1 MADDLRTALSS
12 TLDAYD
18 LRQRAGL
25 AREKKSKDDDAAF
38 LARFAELRRDVVRPV
53 FQEAGALLAE
63 RGHEFAISEQEFA
76 AGGGDGSGSAV
87 SEAGITFHINPR
99 GMEPPLHADD
109 HARSLSITTRHYNK
123 TVWINSGK
131 SQDAGGVAGAKG
143 AYELERI
150 DRQLVEEALIRFV
163 SGILAS

>member
-1 MADDLRTALSS
+1 VADQL
-12 TLDAYD
+12 
-18 LRQRAGL
+18 RAGLGKLLDQYDERRRADL

-63 RGHEFAISEQEFA
+63 RGHEFGISEQEFA
-76 AGGGDGSGSAV
+76 AGGGNGSGSAV
-87 SEAGITFHINPR
+87 SEAAITFHIDPR
-99 GMEPPLHADD
+99 GMESPLHADD
-109 HARSLSITTRHYNK
+109 HVRALSITTRHYNK

-150 DRQLVEEALIRFV
+150 DRQLVEEALIRFIG
-163 SGILAS
+163 GILAS